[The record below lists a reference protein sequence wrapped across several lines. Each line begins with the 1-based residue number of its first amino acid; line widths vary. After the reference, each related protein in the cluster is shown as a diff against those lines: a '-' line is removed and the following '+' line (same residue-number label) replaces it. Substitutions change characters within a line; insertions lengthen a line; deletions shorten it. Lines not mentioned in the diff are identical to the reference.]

1 MAWLVPAFAHVAILP
16 RVLITTVVLTPIM
29 TFWVLPF
36 VTKLIRPWLLAP
48 PRQRRQPHRQQRG

>member
-1 MAWLVPAFAHVAILP
+1 
-16 RVLITTVVLTPIM
+16 VLTPIM

-48 PRQRRQPHRQQRG
+48 PRSRSARRTPSLDSRP